1 MQGIFPVT
9 GKMPVP
15 QVLLLKW
22 KHYIQGK
29 YFMKIIFIVS
39 LILNVV
45 LIIFLLSRVYK
56 NGYLGRLFVLLNW
69 NYLNLPTDTLMTQ
82 RGWKE
87 TIKYQ
92 KYLNHHRQLK
102 ACFFGDSLLSEL
114 GSMGN
119 DTFNFAISGTT
130 TISLLEQMKL
140 LETGNFQCQTA
151 IVGIGT
157 NDAHYRIM
165 PEQFRQNLQQI
176 IDIIKKK
183 MTPERVIFIPAFYSN
198 PQVMLNPLEARSIAK
213 IDELNQIVKEI
224 AKSEKGIFADTP
236 IQPLFEN
243 KLLKATLT
251 DDGIHLNL
259 EGKKIYR
266 KALLNLINPS
276 EKGES
281 VSPENH
287 PN

>member
-1 MQGIFPVT
+1 MKQI
-9 GKMPVP
+9 
-15 QVLLLKW
+15 VLISLL
-22 KHYIQGK
+22 
-29 YFMKIIFIVS
+29 
-39 LILNVV
+39 LNVV
-45 LIIFLLSRVYK
+45 LILFVLSRVYK
-56 NGYLGRLFVLLNW
+56 NGYLGRVFVLLNW
-69 NYLNLPTDTLMTQ
+69 NYINLPTDTLMIQ

-92 KYLNHHRQLK
+92 KYLNQNGYFK
-102 ACFFGDSLLSEL
+102 ACFFGDSLLYEL

-130 TISLLEQMKL
+130 TISLLEQMKI
-140 LETGNFQCQTA
+140 LETGNFKCQTA

-176 IDIIKKK
+176 IDIIKEQ
-183 MTPERVIFIPAFYSN
+183 MTPDRVIFIPAFYSN
-198 PQVMLNPLEARSIAK
+198 PQVVSNPLEARSIAK
-213 IDELNQIVKEI
+213 IDELNQIVRDI
-224 AKSEKGIFADTP
+224 AQSEKGIFADTA

-287 PN
+287 PK

>member
-1 MQGIFPVT
+1 MTRYLETRFLLIKICHIQRRYSMKPI
-9 GKMPVP
+9 
-15 QVLLLKW
+15 VL
-22 KHYIQGK
+22 I
-29 YFMKIIFIVS
+29 S
-39 LILNVV
+39 LFLNVV
-45 LIIFLLSRVYK
+45 LILFVLSRVYK
-56 NGYLGRLFVLLNW
+56 NGYLGRLFVLLNL
-69 NYLNLPTDTLMTQ
+69 NSLNLPTDTLMAQ

-92 KYLNHHRQLK
+92 KYLSQNRHFKSGL
-102 ACFFGDSLLSEL
+102 FGDSLLYEL

-140 LETGNFQCQTA
+140 LEMGNFKCQTA

-157 NDAHYRIM
+157 NDAYYRTM

-176 IDIIKKK
+176 IDIIKNK
-183 MTPERVIFIPAFYSN
+183 MTPDRVIFIPAFYSN
-198 PQVMLNPLEARSIAK
+198 PQVMSNPLEARSIAK
-213 IDELNQIVKEI
+213 IDELNQIVREI
-224 AKSEKGIFADTP
+224 AQSEKGIFADTA

-243 KLLKATLT
+243 KILKNTLT

-287 PN
+287 QN

>member
-1 MQGIFPVT
+1 MTRYLETRFLLIKICHIQRRYSMKPI
-9 GKMPVP
+9 
-15 QVLLLKW
+15 VL
-22 KHYIQGK
+22 I
-29 YFMKIIFIVS
+29 S
-39 LILNVV
+39 LFLNVV
-45 LIIFLLSRVYK
+45 LILFVLSRVYK
-56 NGYLGRLFVLLNW
+56 NGYLGRLFVLLNL
-69 NYLNLPTDTLMTQ
+69 NSLNLPTDTLMAQ

-92 KYLNHHRQLK
+92 KYLSQNRQFKSCL
-102 ACFFGDSLLSEL
+102 FGDSLLYEL

-140 LETGNFQCQTA
+140 LEMGNFKCQTA

-157 NDAHYRIM
+157 NDAYYRTM
-165 PEQFRQNLQQI
+165 SEQFRQNLQQI
-176 IDIIKKK
+176 IDIIKEQ
-183 MTPERVIFIPAFYSN
+183 MTPDRVIFIPAFYSN
-198 PQVMLNPLEARSIAK
+198 PQVMSNPLEARSIAK
-213 IDELNQIVKEI
+213 IDELNQIVREI
-224 AKSEKGIFADTP
+224 AQSEKGIFADTA

-243 KLLKATLT
+243 KILKNTLT

-266 KALLNLINPS
+266 KALLKLINPS

-287 PN
+287 PK